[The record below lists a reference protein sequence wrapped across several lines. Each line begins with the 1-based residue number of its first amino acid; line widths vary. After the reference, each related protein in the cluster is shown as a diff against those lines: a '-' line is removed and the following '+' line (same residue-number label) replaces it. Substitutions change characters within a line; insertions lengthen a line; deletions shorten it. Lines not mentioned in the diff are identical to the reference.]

1 MQGPVLAVNPPVGDP
16 TPADQEWR
24 ELAAELAPAKSL
36 QRLDA
41 AATRVV
47 STVSLVATLLTGLG
61 LIAAG
66 LTNLTAFARWLAIGA
81 VALAFLAALE
91 ALRAQ
96 TLGIIRGLNRE
107 NLAEVEDWYL
117 ERFEKRAPRLRR
129 ATYLL
134 VGAAALAGAAA
145 VVTLLCGTDPPTLAV
160 TRTSVPTPGKLTV
173 DVTFRGLDDG
183 ETLSA
188 VVRVDGAV
196 AAEAIVGPGP
206 DGTASRTLAVEQV
219 PASGVVAV
227 EARGGGKTCTAT
239 LTPGA
244 AAEVRCPGG

>member
-1 MQGPVLAVNPPVGDP
+1 MTPPPTPPVGDP
-16 TPADQEWR
+16 TQLDEEWR

-61 LIAAG
+61 LVAAG
-66 LTNLTAFARWLAIGA
+66 LTNLTTFARLLAMGA
-81 VALAFLAALE
+81 VVLAFVAALL

-96 TLGIIRGLNRE
+96 TLGIIHGLNRE

-117 ERFEKRAPRLRR
+117 TRFEKRAPRLRR

-134 VGAAALAGAAA
+134 VGATALAGAAA
-145 VVTLLCGTDPPTLAV
+145 LWTLAFSTDPPTLAV
-160 TRTSVPTPGKLTV
+160 TRTSIPTPGKLTV

-183 ETLSA
+183 ESVSA

-206 DGTASRTLAVEQV
+206 DGTASRTLTVEQV
-219 PASGVVAV
+219 PAAGVVTV
-227 EARGGGKTCTAT
+227 EARAGDQTCTAT
-239 LTPGA
+239 LTPGT
-244 AAEVRCPGG
+244 AAEVRCPGD